1 MHVTLSTRTDL
12 NGLYLCLNHGLNS
25 VFVKVGITNGYTLL
39 DLLAKKKNA
48 KGI

>member
-1 MHVTLSTRTDL
+1 MHVTLSARTDL

-25 VFVKVGITNGYTLL
+25 FFVLVGITNGYTLS
-39 DLLAKKKNA
+39 DLLAKKNTT